1 MEDSNIAELQSWFI
15 IRILKSKL
23 TDLGVRNRVTGDRSW
38 QIWSSIFH
46 HELLNSEHQARCL
59 RLACVPSR
67 FTSPT
72 WYTLNTSHLFRK
84 EPESQIERKR
94 ALGGTVS
101 ANPTWQ
107 NRSPAVNAAHP
118 FWRQLGDHLS
128 LLDTSS
134 LHGCQ
139 HNPPQSPTGFSHCFS
154 QCKYKVSFRKGM
166 ANLIFF

>member
-46 HELLNSEHQARCL
+46 HELLNSEHQAKCL

-94 ALGGTVS
+94 ALGGTISISKPHVAKQES
-101 ANPTWQ
+101 CCKC
-107 NRSPAVNAAHP
+107 SPSFLKAARWP
-118 FWRQLGDHLS
+118 SVVTR
-128 LLDTSS
+128 
-134 LHGCQ
+134 
-139 HNPPQSPTGFSHCFS
+139 
-154 QCKYKVSFRKGM
+154 Y
-166 ANLIFF
+166 